1 MQSVNGMI
9 QLAAMVLQIMRGTLE
24 ERRVRGKEGMQVKS
38 LVANQGHPAWAL
50 GWAARGGSGVRVVT
64 GGCRD
69 LQGATG
75 TVWPC
80 ARAQKHS
87 AGCAGDALLVLLDL
101 KGCQLPPRAGVML
114 PLLLHGEQ
122 LVAAPCP
129 GGGWPPLST
138 SGRTHLGHEKHLPWE
153 LLLCLFGRAPFS
165 SAFFFFL
172 IPAFNKRPEACM
184 PGCRTLGDAAPWGL
198 GQGVQG
204 LLLLFL
210 GGAAP
215 RLHRVHLSVQVQV
228 GRCEQ
233 SAFGQRCNQ
242 RLCH

>member
-69 LQGATG
+69 LQGVTG

-129 GGGWPPLST
+129 GGGWPPLCT

-165 SAFFFFL
+165 SAFFFF
-172 IPAFNKRPEACM
+172 F
-184 PGCRTLGDAAPWGL
+184 
-198 GQGVQG
+198 
-204 LLLLFL
+204 F
-210 GGAAP
+210 
-215 RLHRVHLSVQVQV
+215 
-228 GRCEQ
+228 
-233 SAFGQRCNQ
+233 
-242 RLCH
+242 